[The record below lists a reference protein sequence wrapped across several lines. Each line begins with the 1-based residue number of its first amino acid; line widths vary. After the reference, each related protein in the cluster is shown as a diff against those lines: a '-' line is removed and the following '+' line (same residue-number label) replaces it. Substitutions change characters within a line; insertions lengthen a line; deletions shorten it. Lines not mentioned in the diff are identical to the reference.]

1 MKGERKE
8 KIVNVRFSEKE
19 HLQLKMQMEN
29 LDYIS
34 VSQFIRDK
42 VLDQR
47 IRIRRDVEY
56 TDRSLRNQIN
66 SLSTLVAKIGVDYN
80 QATKRFN
87 SMVKMKRADGSPV
100 IDAKSANYYLKKLC
114 GYTTDLK
121 ELMVTII
128 DRVEKIELKASAE
141 AENQ

>member
-8 KIVNVRFSEKE
+8 KIVHVRFSEKE

-80 QATKRFN
+80 QATKKFN
-87 SMVKMKRADGSPV
+87 TLCKAKRADGSPV
-100 IDAKSANYYLKKLC
+100 INSRSANSYLKKVAMM
-114 GYTTDLK
+114 TT
-121 ELMVTII
+121 
-128 DRVEKIELKASAE
+128 ELKDAMDKVIDIVSGLGTE
-141 AENQ
+141 KKLP

>member
-8 KIVNVRFSEKE
+8 KIINVRFTEKE
-19 HLQLKMQMEN
+19 HLQLKMQMKN

-56 TDRSLRNQIN
+56 TDRNLRNQIN

-80 QATKRFN
+80 QATKKFN
-87 SMVKMKRADGSPV
+87 TLCKSKRADGSPV
-100 IDAKSANYYLKKLC
+100 INSRSANSYLKQVAMM
-114 GYTTDLK
+114 TTELK
-121 ELMVTII
+121 EAMDKVI
-128 DRVEKIELKASAE
+128 DIVSGLGTEKKLP
-141 AENQ
+141 

>member
-8 KIVNVRFSEKE
+8 KIINVRLTEKE
-19 HLQLKMQMEN
+19 HLQLKMQMKN

-56 TDRSLRNQIN
+56 TDRNLRNQIN

-80 QATKRFN
+80 QATKKFTTLCK
-87 SMVKMKRADGSPV
+87 SKRADGSPV
-100 IDAKSANYYLKKLC
+100 INSRSANSYLKKVAMM
-114 GYTTDLK
+114 TTELK
-121 ELMVTII
+121 EAMDKVI
-128 DRVEKIELKASAE
+128 DIVSGLGNEKKLP
-141 AENQ
+141 